1 MGRLDPLPQLANAL
15 LAASLLIGAWT
26 ANAAQSASD
35 LQSAPATDALEPAKA
50 AIRVKDYDAAAH
62 LLSEQAARD
71 NAQAQYL
78 LGAMALADLVPGTD
92 RGRAHGLF
100 EAAAAHGN
108 PRAAFALA
116 ALHATSDPQDPAGA
130 KRWLERA
137 AELGDPVARD
147 MVQRGVLPLEAR
159 PQDFLTDEASRR
171 VALWRAARR
180 GDVAMLETLATPE
193 RVTAADEFGRTALHH
208 AADAGA
214 ASAVSVLLDR
224 GAKVDATDQYGIT
237 PLMLA
242 CGAEPADSCA
252 RLLKAG
258 ASVTA
263 ADSAGNTALAYAVRR
278 GRTQQAKDLRVAGAA
293 PVRVSEVA
301 SAAGPMDHLS
311 RAVSDAYAGWPD
323 VVVAASRKDP
333 QRLRELLSRGGD
345 PNSATPG
352 GESALMV
359 AVAADSA
366 QAASLLLTAGAD
378 ASRAGQDSMTPLG
391 LAVRLGH
398 DSVVEV
404 LLKHGA
410 RPVSPVAG
418 EPPLVVAVGRGDT
431 DVVRALLAAGADAG
445 VKTRQGA
452 TSLMIAAGRDQV
464 EIAKLLID
472 ARASA
477 STVDSA
483 GRSALWLAACGDS
496 APMVSV
502 LLTAGAAV
510 DSADLEGVTP
520 LSCAAARGYTAI
532 VDQLLRAGASVSSK
546 TRNGDTPLTLA
557 AAGGHASTTRR
568 LLTAGADANVQNRLG
583 DTALILASQSGD
595 LETVRALLDGGA
607 SRKLRNRD
615 GIAASDAAR
624 ARSLESVVALLDR

>member
-1 MGRLDPLPQLANAL
+1 MARRDRLPQLASVLLAL
-15 LAASLLIGAWT
+15 LLLIGAW
-26 ANAAQSASD
+26 AVNAAQPTVGARA
-35 LQSAPATDALEPAKA
+35 APAADALEPAKA

-71 NAQAQYL
+71 NAEAQYL
-78 LGAMALADLVPGTD
+78 LGAMTLADLVPGAD
-92 RGRAHGLF
+92 RARAQGLF

-116 ALHATSDPQDPAGA
+116 VLHATSDPKGPGGA

-147 MVQRGVLPLEAR
+147 MLQRGVLPLEAR
-159 PQDFLTDEASRR
+159 PQDFLTDEPSRR

-180 GDVAMLETLATPE
+180 GDVTMLEALATPE
-193 RVTAADEFGRTALHH
+193 RVNVADEFGRSALHH

-214 ASAVSVLLDR
+214 ETAVSLLLDR
-224 GAKVDATDQYGIT
+224 GAKVDAPDQYGIT

-252 RLLKAG
+252 RLLKAR

-263 ADSAGNTALAYAVRR
+263 ADSAGNTALVYAVRR
-278 GRTQQAKDLRVAGAA
+278 GRTQQAKDLRAAGAT

-301 SAAGPMDHLS
+301 SAAGPMDRLP

-352 GESALMV
+352 GQTALMV

-366 QAASLLLTAGAD
+366 QAASQLLTAGAD
-378 ASRAGQDSMTPLG
+378 ASRAGQDGLTPLG

-410 RPVSPVAG
+410 RPGSPAAG
-418 EPPLVVAVGRGDT
+418 EPPLVIAVQRGDAG
-431 DVVRALLAAGADAG
+431 VVRALLAAGADPG
-445 VKTRQGA
+445 VKTGQG
-452 TSLMIAAGRDQV
+452 TTPLMIAAARDRA

-472 ARASA
+472 ARAAPSA
-477 STVDSA
+477 VDSA
-483 GRSALWLAACGDS
+483 GRSALWFAACGDS
-496 APMVSV
+496 ASMVSL
-502 LLTAGAAV
+502 LLTASAAV
-510 DSADLEGVTP
+510 DSADVEGVTP

-532 VDQLLRAGASVSSK
+532 VDQLLRAGANGSSK

-557 AAGGHASTTRR
+557 AAGGHAGTTRR
-568 LLTAGADANVQNRLG
+568 LLVAGADANAQNRLG

-624 ARSLESVVALLDR
+624 ARSLDSVVALLDR

>member
-1 MGRLDPLPQLANAL
+1 MGRRDRLPRLAGAF
-15 LAASLLIGAWT
+15 LAASALIGAWA
-26 ANAAQSASD
+26 ANAAQSTIGT
-35 LQSAPATDALEPAKA
+35 QSAVAAAALEPAKA
-50 AIRVKDYDAAAH
+50 AIRVKDYDAAVR

-71 NAQAQYL
+71 NAEAQYL
-78 LGAMALADLVPGTD
+78 LGAMALADLAPGTD
-92 RGRAHGLF
+92 RGRAQGLF

-180 GDVAMLETLATPE
+180 GDVAMLEALATPE
-193 RVTAADEFGRTALHH
+193 RLNAADEFGRTPLHH
-208 AADAGA
+208 AAETGA
-214 ASAVSVLLDR
+214 VSAVSLLLDR
-224 GAKVDATDQYGIT
+224 GAQVDATDQYGTT

-252 RLLKAG
+252 RLLKAR

-263 ADSAGNTALAYAVRR
+263 ADSAGNTALVYAFRR
-278 GRTQQAKDLRVAGAA
+278 GRNQQAKDLRAAGAA

-301 SAAGPMDHLS
+301 SAAGPLDHLP
-311 RAVSDAYAGWPD
+311 RGVSDAYAGWPD
-323 VVVAASRKDP
+323 VVIAASRKDP

-366 QAASLLLTAGAD
+366 PAVSLLITAGVD
-378 ASRAGQDSMTPLG
+378 ASKPGQDGMTPLG

-398 DSVVEV
+398 ESVVEV

-410 RPVSPVAG
+410 RPVSPAAG

-431 DVVRALLAAGADAG
+431 GVVRALLAAGADAG
-445 VKTRQGA
+445 VKARQGI
-452 TSLMIAAGRDQV
+452 TPLMIAAARDHV
-464 EIAKLLID
+464 EIAKLLIG
-472 ARASA
+472 ARAAPSV
-477 STVDSA
+477 VDAA

-496 APMVSV
+496 ASMVSM
-502 LLTAGAAV
+502 LLAAGATV

-532 VDQLLRAGASVSSK
+532 VDQLLRSGASVSSK

-557 AAGGHASTTRR
+557 AAAGHASTTRR

-583 DTALILASQSGD
+583 DTPLILASQSGD

-624 ARSLESVVALLDR
+624 ARSLDSVVALLDR